1 MIRSFADKITESIW
15 NREFVKS
22 VAAPVAKTTY
32 RKLFQL
38 HTVTRL
44 QDLNIPPANRLEAL
58 KGTRAGQHSI
68 RVNDQYRLCFVWDGE
83 HAHAVEIIDYH

>member
-22 VAAPVAKTTY
+22 VAAPVAKTAY
-32 RKLFQL
+32 RKLFLL

-58 KGTRAGQHSI
+58 KGARRGQHSI
-68 RVNDQYRLCFVWDGE
+68 RINDQYRICFRWEDGY
-83 HAHAVEIIDYH
+83 ADDVEVTDYH